1 MSVAAPPEV
10 TVDLEAGARGSGAH
24 DPVPRWDW
32 WDWWLDRKELW
43 VRDDEPQLDAD
54 VFRAICAGTGL
65 PAIDQRS
72 NFAFR
77 SAQDGARRFAGVSA
91 ARERPYQRVYTRL
104 GNPTTE
110 YLERVMLQ
118 LEAQHVVE
126 KALAAGESE
135 PTIGSLIFSSGMA
148 AISTL
153 LLSLLRQGDALLLG
167 NVYGSTDSLARG
179 LKKFG
184 IDAVFCDT
192 SDLGAVER
200 ALADRPDVAAVLL
213 ESPENPTLRIADI
226 RRISWLT
233 EARGIPLVVDN
244 TLSSP
249 YLQQPFRLGADFVV
263 HSLTKFINGHSSSI
277 AGAVLGPFR
286 FMRSEMFA
294 WYRDLGP
301 CPSPFESWLNSLC
314 LQDLAVR
321 VEAQCTAAEQVA
333 HFLRRQPQLTRVYY
347 PGFDDFSQREL
358 VRDQMRRGG
367 ALITFELRGGQ
378 PAAAAL
384 LDYFGRPDTPME
396 LAVSLGSS
404 ISYIQHP
411 ASMTHAGVPESV
423 RLARGITPGLV
434 RLSVGL
440 EGAAVL
446 IEHLGRALA
455 RVPLLPAKTAG
466 RPAASANRS

>member
-1 MSVAAPPEV
+1 MIVDTPSDV
-10 TVDLEAGARGSGAH
+10 TVALTARGRERARA
-24 DPVPRWDW
+24 RWDW
-32 WDWWLDRKELW
+32 WEEWVDRKELW

-65 PAIDQRS
+65 PAIEQRS
-72 NFAFR
+72 NFAFE
-77 SAQDGARRFAGVSA
+77 SAQDGARRFAGVTSGN
-91 ARERPYQRVYTRL
+91 ERPYARVYTRL

-118 LEAQHVVE
+118 LEAHHVVE
-126 KALAAGESE
+126 KALAAGEAE
-135 PTIGSLIFSSGMA
+135 PTVGALIFSSGMA

-167 NVYGSTDSLARG
+167 SVYGSTDSLARG
-179 LKKFG
+179 LAKFG

-192 SDLGAVER
+192 SDLGAVAR
-200 ALADRPDVAAVLL
+200 ALDERPDVAAVLL
-213 ESPENPTLRIADI
+213 ESPENPTLRLADI

-233 EARGIPLVVDN
+233 EARGIPLIVDN
-244 TLSSP
+244 TFCSP
-249 YLQQPFRLGADFVV
+249 YLQQPLRLGADFVV

-286 FMRSEMFA
+286 FMRGEMFA

-301 CPSPFESWLNSLC
+301 SPSPFESWLNALC

-321 VEAQCTAAEQVA
+321 VDAQCATAERVA
-333 HFLRRQPQLTRVYY
+333 GFLRRQPQLTRVYY

-367 ALITFELRGGQ
+367 SMITFELRGGQ
-378 PAAAAL
+378 AAAKSL
-384 LDYFGRPDTPME
+384 LDYFGRRDTPME

-411 ASMTHAGVPESV
+411 ASMTHAGVPEEV

-434 RLSVGL
+434 RLSIGL
-440 EGAAVL
+440 EGGAVL
-446 IEHLGRALA
+446 IEHLRRALA
-455 RVPLLPAKTAG
+455 GV
-466 RPAASANRS
+466 